1 MGTIRKDVSLTRIFL
16 KPRILTLDQL
26 CEKMQCSQPTVF
38 RRLCDHGYY
47 SSYNH
52 AGKFFAI
59 DEVAHFDSR
68 ELWMCKGA
76 RFSKHGNLKKTVSH
90 FVKESKKGKTHAELL
105 AILGVRS
112 QNTLLNLVQEG
123 TDKREK
129 IGSSF
134 VYLNAKKTIQK
145 KQVKQREIYLKSH
158 KKIHPSY
165 PQKIATLLE
174 LIKDP
179 KATRKE
185 IVVRCRHSCLDVTRE
200 VVDVIFEQ
208 FDLDKKRAL

>member
-1 MGTIRKDVSLTRIFL
+1 MLIIKGVTIMGTIRKDVSLTRIFL
-16 KPRILTLDQL
+16 KARILTLDQL

-68 ELWMCKGA
+68 DLWMCKGA
-76 RFSKHGNLKKTVSH
+76 RFSKHGNLKMTVSH

-112 QNTLLNLVQEG
+112 HNTLLNLVQEG
-123 TDKREK
+123 SVKRDKV
-129 IGSSF
+129 GSSY
-134 VYLNAKKTIQK
+134 VYLNVNRAIHKRQVSQRENYLESQK
-145 KQVKQREIYLKSH
+145 KSRASGHNILDFYAREL
-158 KKIHPSY
+158 
-165 PQKIATLLE
+165 ATLDE
-174 LIKDP
+174 RADKIMVIID
-179 KATRKE
+179 E
-185 IVVRCRHSCLDVTRE
+185 CLPGP
-200 VVDVIFEQ
+200 IIA
-208 FDLDKKRAL
+208 DKT